1 MKKIILLLLLITYS
15 FSFAQENYKYII
27 VPKKFEFFKNENEY
41 NTNFMAKS
49 FFEKEGFK
57 VLYDTDNFPQEL
69 ANNRCLALSA
79 RAVKN
84 SNILVTKITIELID
98 CYNKVVY
105 ISDQGTSREKEFQKA
120 YTEAFRIALS
130 SMSGKLNFKPS
141 GISNEIVIAT
151 PIEMKSTPEVAPA
164 VVEEATTVT
173 TNSNQLFAI
182 PTGNGYKI
190 VNSEPKIIMMLY
202 KTSIKEVFIA
212 EKDYF
217 TGVLLKKN
225 NSWYL
230 EWYSESQFFSEKVEV
245 KF

>member
-1 MKKIILLLLLITYS
+1 
-15 FSFAQENYKYII
+15 
-27 VPKKFEFFKNENEY
+27 
-41 NTNFMAKS
+41 MAKS